1 MSSEKK
7 KKWINKTD
15 KMIDFLEEVK
25 ECLEDSDDEDAEY
38 RESTM
43 YHQEWD
49 EDDEDYVKVPKSKF
63 RRMAK
68 MARRGGSR

>member
-25 ECLEDSDDEDAEY
+25 ECLEDSDDED
-38 RESTM
+38 
-43 YHQEWD
+43 D
-49 EDDEDYVKVPKSKF
+49 EGEAY
-63 RRMAK
+63 
-68 MARRGGSR
+68 